1 MFIANNRLFGCC
13 YKLSRDTEQPQ
24 VLCLELA
31 YFPSDTKAL
40 WGIPDSR
47 EAVQPCRQWGIPG
60 LGRSRAEIC
69 LLPPEPGLCQDPVTR
84 YYYDRYTQTCRAFRF
99 GGCGGN
105 ANQFAT
111 WEACDEACWMI
122 REVPKICRFEVSKNK
137 CGKSSAEYFFDLK
150 TMRCEKFTT
159 GGCPYNMNRF
169 PDEASCMNFCASKK
183 MPSFCYSPRD
193 GGSCFANET
202 RYYFN
207 MRRKACEDFNYTGC
221 GGNDNNFSYLKDC
234 QRVCEKG
241 TYDFEKIVDSQK
253 G

>member
-1 MFIANNRLFGCC
+1 M
-13 YKLSRDTEQPQ
+13 QPSG
-24 VLCLELA
+24 
-31 YFPSDTKAL
+31 PRAL
-40 WGIPDSR
+40 WLLPLLLLCPAPRPARPERTGSK
-47 EAVQPCRQWGIPG
+47 
-60 LGRSRAEIC
+60 AEIC
-69 LLPPEPGLCQDPVTR
+69 LLPPEPGLCRDPVTR
-84 YYYDRYTQTCRAFRF
+84 YYYDRYTQTCRPFSF

-122 REVPKICRFEVSKNK
+122 REVPKICRFEVNKNK

-193 GGSCFANET
+193 EGSCFANET

-234 QRVCEKG
+234 QRVCEKAYKRG
-241 TYDFEKIVDSQK
+241 KRKTQK
-253 G
+253 PPFSIKRPKSWRKRS